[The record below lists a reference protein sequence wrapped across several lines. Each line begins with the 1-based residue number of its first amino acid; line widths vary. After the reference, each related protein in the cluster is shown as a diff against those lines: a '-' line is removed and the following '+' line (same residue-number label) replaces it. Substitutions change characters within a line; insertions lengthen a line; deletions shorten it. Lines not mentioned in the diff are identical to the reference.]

1 MDSDHG
7 SDEDD
12 FQGIVTQKAP
22 TGDND
27 EYYEDEDEKAR
38 AENFDDG
45 GKDGPILDEQPNF
58 RPIIGHEKA
67 KSLVYSSSSSFSRK
81 SSTLSSR
88 MSSTSTSI
96 STPTAVSLLL
106 KIGKRR
112 RITLDMFPSSLV
124 DLATAGHTTMRLYI
138 ATQEGSPPPI
148 SRFKFTWNRLIN
160 ASQGCRELQT
170 KLLEVQ
176 SNEEIKTILID
187 YVWSA
192 VAQVQGE
199 IVAKACII
207 INGAYQIPGDMA
219 PVQIKQA
226 VMWLLETGAFADG
239 DLNIKART
247 FNKQKPF
254 CHQVLKD
261 LIYNQGYGRKGEGVY
276 YPEHFKGI
284 PLALLVITTVAI
296 KCSLRGYVNGNK
308 ATQEFSESVFKTRW
322 EYYFKKL
329 LVLQKK
335 SPVWMKQM
343 RDGLYQDILNLA
355 NLHYLG
361 IDEDQ
366 MKDEDFG
373 IDFEA
378 LKVIIIAQAA

>member
-1 MDSDHG
+1 
-7 SDEDD
+7 
-12 FQGIVTQKAP
+12 
-22 TGDND
+22 
-27 EYYEDEDEKAR
+27 
-38 AENFDDG
+38 
-45 GKDGPILDEQPNF
+45 
-58 RPIIGHEKA
+58 
-67 KSLVYSSSSSFSRK
+67 
-81 SSTLSSR
+81 

-106 KIGKRR
+106 KITKRT
-112 RITLDMFPSSLV
+112 RITLAMFPSSLV
-124 DLATAGHTTMRLYI
+124 DLATAGHATMRLYI
-138 ATQEGSPPPI
+138 APQEGFPPPT
-148 SRFKFTWNRLIN
+148 SRFKFTWNRLID

-176 SNEEIKTILID
+176 SNEEIKILLID

-199 IVAKACII
+199 IVAKARII

-239 DLNIKART
+239 DLDIKART

-254 CHQVLKD
+254 
-261 LIYNQGYGRKGEGVY
+261 IINGMGVRI
-276 YPEHFKGI
+276 E
-284 PLALLVITTVAI
+284 
-296 KCSLRGYVNGNK
+296 CSLRGYVNGNK
-308 ATQEFSESVFKTRW
+308 ATQEFSESIFETK
-322 EYYFKKL
+322 YNIIYL

-335 SPVWMKQM
+335 SLVWMKQM

-361 IDEDQ
+361 IGEDQ
-366 MKDEDFG
+366 MKDKDFG

-378 LKVIIIAQAA
+378 LKNNIIAQAA